1 MHAFTVLDIPF
12 LQKRV
17 KNNPD
22 AAPNLLTQVEA
33 YERNYFDVGELI
45 EDSKT
50 KAAALDT
57 VADMET
63 KMKEVSTTLL
73 HCCQQTSPLV

>member
-1 MHAFTVLDIPF
+1 M
-12 LQKRV
+12 QKRV

-63 KMKEVSTTLL
+63 KMKEVRQRGTKVNGGLPSI
-73 HCCQQTSPLV
+73 S